1 MWLGS
6 LERVQLSAL
15 GRWNCQ
21 TKTHLDRRPGLTKTR
36 LDIRTL
42 PRRLRAQF
50 SQRLFPWGTRMGFE
64 FGAVLAFAVVT
75 VGFALGMISLS
86 RLVGPRIPNAEKAT
100 IYECGERPIGIAW
113 FNFNP
118 RFYLVALVFVIF
130 EVDIALT
137 FPVATV
143 YRDWVAAADP
153 SFAWIA
159 FGELFLFTLILVVG
173 LVWVWAH
180 GDLEWVKTLDK
191 PSPEE
196 AVHPGSSGGS
206 TQKAA

>member
-1 MWLGS
+1 
-6 LERVQLSAL
+6 
-15 GRWNCQ
+15 
-21 TKTHLDRRPGLTKTR
+21 
-36 LDIRTL
+36 
-42 PRRLRAQF
+42 
-50 SQRLFPWGTRMGFE
+50 MGFQ
-64 FGAVLAFAVVT
+64 FGAVLAFAAVA
-75 VGFALGMISLS
+75 VGFVLATLTIFKVI
-86 RLVGPRIPNAEKAT
+86 RPAFPEPDKAMT
-100 IYECGERPIGIAW
+100 YECGEKPIGQAW

-180 GDLEWVKTLDK
+180 GDLEWVKTLDEV
-191 PSPEE
+191 SPEE
-196 AVHPGSSGGS
+196 AVHPGSPGGS